1 MSRRRLIP
9 RNPGKAILDRA
20 GLMLTRHPAPSR
32 IAASH
37 PDLAEER
44 EFVARAE
51 RVWPYTMTSIE
62 RLWALYDAVRHVS
75 RNSVP
80 GAFVECGVWRGGSS
94 MLTALT
100 LQALGDDDRELWLYD
115 TFEGMTDPGEH
126 DAGRHEPDLVADWDH
141 FKGNTSH
148 PVFAHATLQDVQA
161 NMRSTGYA
169 TERVRYVEGK
179 VEDTIPGELPASIAL
194 LRLDT
199 DWYDSTK
206 HELEHLYPLLAPGGV
221 LIIDDYG
228 YWAGA
233 RRAVDEWLAGQDA
246 PPMLVRVDDTA
257 RLAFKPFA

>member
-9 RNPGKAILDRA
+9 RNPGKAVLDRV
-20 GLMLTRHPAPSR
+20 GLSLSRHPAPSR

-37 PDLAEER
+37 PDLADEH
-44 EFVARAE
+44 EFVALAE
-51 RVWPYTMTSIE
+51 RIWPYTMTSIE
-62 RLWALYDAVRHVS
+62 RLWALHDAVRHVS
-75 RNSVP
+75 RNSLP

-100 LQALGDDDRELWLYD
+100 LQALTDADRELWLYD
-115 TFEGMTDPGEH
+115 TFEGMADPGEH

-169 TERVRYVEGK
+169 AERIRYVEGK
-179 VEDTIPGELPASIAL
+179 VEDTIPAELPASIAL

-199 DWYDSTK
+199 DWYDSTR
-206 HELEHLYPLLAPGGV
+206 HELEHLYPLLVPGGV

-233 RRAVDEWLAGQDA
+233 RRAVDEWLAAQDA

-257 RLAFKPFA
+257 RLAFKPLT